1 MNLDYLQTF
10 IHVIRLGNFSEV
22 AKKLSISQP
31 AVSFQIQKL
40 ERDLG
45 VRLIERG
52 KKRVSMTEAGKL
64 VFQFAESVHKEEESL
79 LARVDK
85 IRDQVSGELS
95 AVASTIPGEFVLPA
109 LLAEFTRLHPAVNAR
124 LTISDSVNV
133 VNGVLEG
140 NYEVGFCGILPGSE
154 ELTATKIAQDDIVLI
169 VPAAHHFARRS
180 AISPN
185 ELSGES
191 FIFREATSGT
201 QQNVRSMLSRAGV
214 DTSQCLTHLV
224 LGSTQAVISAVENG
238 AGIAFVSNLATKK
251 SVELGLIREIPVNEL
266 MPKRDFFLVYRR
278 DRHFYRMLEEFIA
291 FIEARALWIT
301 GR

>member
-1 MNLDYLQTF
+1 MNLDYLKTY
-10 IHVIRLGNFSEV
+10 IYVIRSGNFSEV

-52 KKRVSMTEAGKL
+52 KKKISITEAGKL
-64 VFQFAESVHKEEESL
+64 LLQFAESVQMEQESL
-79 LARVDK
+79 LAKVDR

-95 AVASTIPGEFVLPA
+95 AAASTIPGEFILPA
-109 LLAEFTRLHPAVNAR
+109 LLAEFTYLHPAVNAR
-124 LTISDSVNV
+124 LTVSDSVNV
-133 VNGVLEG
+133 INGVLDG
-140 NYEVGFCGILPGSE
+140 NYEVGFCGISPNSE
-154 ELTATKIAQDDIVLI
+154 DLIATKISQDEIVLI
-169 VPAAHHFARRS
+169 VPLAHHFTGRS

-191 FIFREATSGT
+191 FIFREVTSGT
-201 QQNVRSMLSRAGV
+201 QQNVQAMLLRAGV
-214 DTSQCLTHLV
+214 DSSQCVTHLV

-238 AGIAFVSNLATKK
+238 AGIAFVSNLAIKK
-251 SVELGLIREIPVNEL
+251 SLDLGMVKEIPVNGL

-278 DRHFYRMLEEFIA
+278 DRHFYKMLDEFIA
-291 FIEARALWIT
+291 FIEARAP
-301 GR
+301 